1 MSLNKTY
8 AVFGLGRYGYSVA
21 KELVNCGADVIAIDS
36 REQIVNTLAN
46 ELPFCKCADTTDIEV
61 LKRLGISTVDTVIV
75 AMAGSIEASVMTVM
89 LCKEL
94 GVPTVIAKCSSEMH
108 YKILTKVGADK
119 VVFPEKESGVRLAK
133 NLLSSGFEYPIFIS
147 DDDTIVTDMFENLCN
162 ISLDIDR
169 FNIIHKTFYKRYPS
183 IEIAVILP
191 FDFRAEESFIRK
203 LDKLL
208 SDYLNGY
215 KVLTPSLLR
224 LKSFQEQILKHI
236 LKIISEHDKTKS
248 EQTEQAEI

>member
-36 REQIVNTLAN
+36 GEQIVNTLAN

-61 LKRLGISTVDTVIV
+61 LKRLGVSTVDTVIV

-133 NLLSSGFEYPIFIS
+133 NLLSSGFVDMIELNTEIS
-147 DDDTIVTDMFENLCN
+147 MIELAVKKDWIGKNLLELNLRKKYSLNVVAIKENNNIDINVDPTLPLHREMKLIVVGNKN
-162 ISLDIDR
+162 
-169 FNIIHKTFYKRYPS
+169 
-183 IEIAVILP
+183 
-191 FDFRAEESFIRK
+191 K
-203 LDKLL
+203 LSKL
-208 SDYLNGY
+208 
-215 KVLTPSLLR
+215 K
-224 LKSFQEQILKHI
+224 
-236 LKIISEHDKTKS
+236 
-248 EQTEQAEI
+248 